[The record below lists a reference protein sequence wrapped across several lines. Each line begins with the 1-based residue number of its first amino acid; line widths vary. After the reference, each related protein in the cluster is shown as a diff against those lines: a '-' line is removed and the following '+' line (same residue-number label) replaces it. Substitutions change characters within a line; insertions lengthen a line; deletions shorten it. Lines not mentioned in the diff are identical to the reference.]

1 MVMIGTDNV
10 SDFPQQAA
18 ALKKMSDMWWGKC
31 SAAVFGANFQIT
43 LHCLNY
49 LEPELLHSLLIAC
62 DIFLRCPSAEILAA
76 AVNSKSEMT
85 AWNWS

>member
-1 MVMIGTDNV
+1 MVMIGTDTAP
-10 SDFPQQAA
+10 DFPQQAA
-18 ALKKMSDMWWGKC
+18 AFKKIQICEGGKC

-62 DIFLRCPSAEILAA
+62 DIFLRCPSAELLAAAAAA

-85 AWNWS
+85 A